1 MTGYVA
7 GVPVLEV
14 HKTPTTRL
22 QRILRLVVALAAV
35 VLTSNAS
42 ADHSVKEKTKEETE
56 LHLGVSESA
65 FKKLESAFELYSPT
79 TLRTDFYFDIPQN
92 NQFYMRRNVTPAK
105 LRVQKRADQV
115 VLQKSWIQH
124 QSTHISQGFRW
135 MKTTRVSSSVKK
147 PVNGN
152 TGLRLEYSQSLLEN
166 SIKNSQISQGS
177 KTYLEE
183 LWHPEVWPRLSE
195 FDSSMVKSIGS
206 FVPAAIVSKE
216 RWLLNIKTLNGEDLT
231 VQLGRDSD
239 VLGSGRP
246 QSYEIEA
253 ELKDSSP
260 KTSVQVAEAIS
271 HWLQSYGIEPAET
284 SPHSSHDFF
293 RRLEQLYP

>member
-1 MTGYVA
+1 M
-7 GVPVLEV
+7 LEV
-14 HKTPTTRL
+14 HKTPKTRFQL
-22 QRILRLVVALAAV
+22 VVRLVIAVQAV
-35 VLTSNAS
+35 VLTANAR
-42 ADHSVKEKTKEETE
+42 ADQPLKEKTKEETE
-56 LHLGVSESA
+56 LRLGVNESA

-79 TLRTDFYFDIPQN
+79 KLRTDYYFDIPQK
-92 NQFYMRRNVTPAK
+92 NQFYMRRSVTPAK
-105 LRVQKRADQV
+105 LRVQKRVDQV

-124 QSTHISQGFRW
+124 QSTHISQGFQW

-147 PVNGN
+147 PLNDN
-152 TGLRLEYSQSLLEN
+152 TGRRLEYSQSLLEN
-166 SIKNSQISQGS
+166 LVKDSQISHHS

-183 LWHPEVWPRLSE
+183 LWRPEVWPRLSE
-195 FDSSMVKSIGS
+195 FDSSMAKSIGS

-216 RWLLNIKTLNGEDLT
+216 RWLLGIQTMNGEDLT

-239 VLGSGRP
+239 VLGTGRP

-260 KTSVQVAEAIS
+260 KTSAQVAEAIS
-271 HWLQSYGIEPAET
+271 HWLQSYGIDPEET

>member
-1 MTGYVA
+1 M
-7 GVPVLEV
+7 LEV
-14 HKTPTTRL
+14 HKTPTTRF
-22 QRILRLVVALAAV
+22 QRILRLVIAASAI

-42 ADHSVKEKTKEETE
+42 ADQPVKEKTKEETE

-65 FKKLESAFELYSPT
+65 FKILESAFELYSPT
-79 TLRTDFYFDIPQN
+79 TLRTDYYFDIPQK

-115 VLQKSWIQH
+115 VLQKSWIRH
-124 QSTHISQGFRW
+124 QSTHISQGFLW

-147 PVNGN
+147 PLDDN
-152 TGLRLEYSQSLLEN
+152 TGLRLEHSQSLLEN
-166 SIKNSQISQGS
+166 SVKDSQISHDS

-183 LWHPEVWPRLSE
+183 LWLPEVWPRLSE
-195 FDSSMVKSIGS
+195 FDSSIDKSIGS

-216 RWLLNIKTLNGEDLT
+216 RWLLDIQTMNGEGLT

-253 ELKDSSP
+253 ELKDSAP
-260 KTSVQVAEAIS
+260 NTSVQVAEAIS
-271 HWLQSYGIEPAET
+271 SWLRSYGIEPEET